1 MRTTSTLG
9 DLITTCYAEFLAMY
23 GDEELASLATAA
35 VVNDLLLEEDA
46 REDRRLL
53 ETPTFC

>member
-9 DLITTCYAEFLAMY
+9 DLISTCYAEFLAMY

-35 VVNDLLLEEDA
+35 LVNDLLQEQDA
-46 REDRRLL
+46 QAERES
-53 ETPTFC
+53 PTFA